1 MRLSDF
7 YDEPLRKLLQT
18 MELKDVVIKV
28 DDNGEIQEVEM
39 KYTVRERRKSKNEES
54 VELCGV

>member
-1 MRLSDF
+1 
-7 YDEPLRKLLQT
+7 

-39 KYTVRERRKSKNEES
+39 KYTVRERRNQE
-54 VELCGV
+54 